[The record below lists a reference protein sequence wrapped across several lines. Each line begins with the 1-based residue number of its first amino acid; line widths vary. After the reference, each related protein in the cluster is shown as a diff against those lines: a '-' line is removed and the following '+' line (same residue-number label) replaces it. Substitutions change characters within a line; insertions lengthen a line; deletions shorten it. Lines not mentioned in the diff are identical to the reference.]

1 MEGGW
6 EVIPG
11 VRFGGCGDGDGAA
24 LELCLRLEVPRRNP
38 SRCQPRLRRAR
49 RRGGGGGGGGR
60 KSPVRLQLPPQALPR
75 CSVPAPGPPPALP
88 AARTPAAA
96 RAEPLPRGEPRA
108 TVAPHRGRES
118 PFGAGRRRT
127 KRLRGGGG
135 ENRTEPPPP
144 PRSAERRRRPVPGQ
158 EPRGAPIPPRRRD
171 GAERRGRGAAPYRRA
186 PLFSPPTTREEQ
198 PRRRAPTALLSCGA
212 AEPRPECRTSRAPRN
227 SSCIPF
233 CVPLKPFVILF
244 MYLPG
249 LLLHLFKA
257 ILHPLCAFP

>member
-135 ENRTEPPPP
+135 SNRTKWLFMLIHSSPATNALGDWIP
-144 PRSAERRRRPVPGQ
+144 S
-158 EPRGAPIPPRRRD
+158 RG
-171 GAERRGRGAAPYRRA
+171 GRG
-186 PLFSPPTTREEQ
+186 SPKS
-198 PRRRAPTALLSCGA
+198 APTSCALSVHG
-212 AEPRPECRTSRAPRN
+212 TSAPGCN
-227 SSCIPF
+227 Q
-233 CVPLKPFVILF
+233 
-244 MYLPG
+244 
-249 LLLHLFKA
+249 
-257 ILHPLCAFP
+257 

>member
-135 ENRTEPPPP
+135 RTA
-144 PRSAERRRRPVPGQ
+144 RSRRRPLAALSAAAA
-158 EPRGAPIPPRRRD
+158 RC
-171 GAERRGRGAAPYRRA
+171 RGR
-186 PLFSPPTTREEQ
+186 SP
-198 PRRRAPTALLSCGA
+198 
-212 AEPRPECRTSRAPRN
+212 AEPRSHRAGGMERSGGDVGRLRTAGLRCFLLRQRER
-227 SSCIPF
+227 SSPAA
-233 CVPLKPFVILF
+233 
-244 MYLPG
+244 G
-249 LLLHLFKA
+249 
-257 ILHPLCAFP
+257 HPPPC